1 MHNKVDRSTS
11 LYNLFISINDHVNND
26 EHLERFEVERN
37 TLPTISLPMLNTR
50 FFDRVDAIIK
60 EFLTPIMLR
69 KQREQMNQSVCYD
82 INQITEWHH
91 LMEVETDD
99 EEIGVGIR
107 EQERDTRQ
115 VLFRSLVSNLPTE
128 TILEVW
134 NVRATGTQEIGHY
147 TILLEEGEPGG

>member
-1 MHNKVDRSTS
+1 
-11 LYNLFISINDHVNND
+11 
-26 EHLERFEVERN
+26 
-37 TLPTISLPMLNTR
+37 
-50 FFDRVDAIIK
+50 
-60 EFLTPIMLR
+60 
-69 KQREQMNQSVCYD
+69 
-82 INQITEWHH
+82 
-91 LMEVETDD
+91 MEVETDD

-147 TILLEEGEPGG
+147 TILLEEGTHLCTCLLLINKGLWYLNPNVEPSDLLQQYPFIPICDKTQSEDDIPFQSEPGG